1 MPPEKLK
8 FFDEAGVHTGT
19 GNPVYGNSLRG
30 EAAVEVISG
39 NKKGANVTLNLLC
52 GLEGVLYANT
62 VEGASDSTIFLIS
75 LPKLAKSQLHSEIPP
90 LNLAIISYLTT
101 APHIDTRL
109 GTFCKDGYWE
119 HKSFILHPFH
129 QNSTLQNTFSI
140 K

>member
-1 MPPEKLK
+1 MEKFTPANTLYCQQFLNTLSALPPEKLK

-62 VEGASDSTIFLIS
+62 VEGASDST
-75 LPKLAKSQLHSEIPP
+75 
-90 LNLAIISYLTT
+90 
-101 APHIDTRL
+101 
-109 GTFCKDGYWE
+109 
-119 HKSFILHPFH
+119 
-129 QNSTLQNTFSI
+129 NS
-140 K
+140 